1 MDLDIGANEEIDVEN
16 DNNNIANGLQDI
28 ANNGLQQQDRKL
40 RYVYYNRKNF
50 NPYG

>member
-16 DNNNIANGLQDI
+16 DNNNIANGLQNM
-28 ANNGLQQQDRKL
+28 ANNELQQQDRKL
-40 RYVYYNRKNF
+40 RYVCYNRKNF